1 MKVITGF
8 QKAALFTL
16 FVLIS
21 FTVSAVELDTD
32 KLKFSPFDDGYFS
45 AYGAEG
51 LEKGLFAVKLN
62 MKFQPDL
69 LASYDAEGKKV
80 RDIVGNQLLADLAFS
95 YSVVKWFD
103 AALVL
108 PIVMWQGGDGWDN
121 SDSLPS
127 GGIGDIR
134 LIPRFQI
141 LNLKDGLFAISII
154 PELTFPTGQAVHSA
168 MGNSN
173 VTFKPVIALGSES
186 EWVGFT
192 TNFFYQV
199 LEKQTYVNSVFDD
212 EFGVKVA
219 MNGHVVPEM
228 LDIIAEFKA
237 VTSIESPF
245 DNKAVDHIEF
255 GGGVT
260 FKTPV
265 SFDISA
271 GAFGGFGSA
280 VGVPKYRIALGL
292 SWNMNFLKKDKKPKE
307 KKGEPVKIEK
317 PKQEPAKKVEK
328 PVKEV
333 EKKAPEKKE
342 PVKVEKKAEEKTPVK
357 KEEPEK
363 VKKPVEKKKQ
373 KKEIVIKR
381 RPKKAKTGKKLQTVV
396 RFDPNTDYISDTL
409 EIEKIAMLLSR
420 NFTLKVRVEGHC
432 DDTENKIIA
441 KHRAQKVMKV
451 LIKNGVE
458 PNRIKIDS
466 RGSSEPVSKGDTD
479 LDRAKNR
486 RVEFYIITN

>member
-8 QKAALFTL
+8 QKIALFIMFFL
-16 FVLIS
+16 VS
-21 FTVSAVELDTD
+21 FTVSAIKLDTD

-69 LASYDAEGKKV
+69 LSSYDADGNKV

-108 PIVMWQGGDGWDN
+108 PVIMWQGGDGWND

-134 LIPRFQI
+134 LVPRFQV
-141 LNLKDGLFAISII
+141 LNLKRGLFAISII

-168 MGNSN
+168 MGSSN
-173 VTFKPVIALGSES
+173 VTFKPVIAVGSES
-186 EWVGFT
+186 EWIGFT

-219 MNGHVVPEM
+219 MNGHVVPEIF
-228 LDIIAEFKA
+228 DVVAEFKA
-237 VTSIESPF
+237 VTSIENPF

-260 FKTPV
+260 YKTPV
-265 SFDISA
+265 NFDISA

-280 VGVPKYRIALGL
+280 VGVPKYRIAMGL

-307 KKGEPVKIEK
+307 KTGEPVKV
-317 PKQEPAKKVEK
+317 QK
-328 PVKEV
+328 PVKKEKKIEQKS
-333 EKKAPEKKE
+333 EKKAPVKKE
-342 PVKVEKKAEEKTPVK
+342 SVKVEKKAEEKTPVK

-363 VKKPVEKKKQ
+363 VKKPVEKKEQ

-381 RPKKAKTGKKLQTVV
+381 RPKKAKTGKKLQAVV

-466 RGSSEPVSKGDTD
+466 RESSEPASKGDTD